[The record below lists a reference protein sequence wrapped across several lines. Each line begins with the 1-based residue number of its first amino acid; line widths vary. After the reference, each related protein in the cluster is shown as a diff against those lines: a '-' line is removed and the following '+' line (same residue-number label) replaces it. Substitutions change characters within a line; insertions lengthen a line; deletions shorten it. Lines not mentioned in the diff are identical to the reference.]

1 MFLGAT
7 IHDVAQVVGAG
18 FSVSEETGDV
28 ATVVKLIRVAMLAP
42 IILVASLI
50 IRQHSTQSF
59 TSEKPEIIPRFVL
72 VFLIL
77 VGINSFGAIP
87 ESVLAISTEVSQW
100 ALLMAIAA
108 VGLKTSLKDVVDV
121 GPSAIAL
128 LIAETAFLG
137 VWTLFGLFWISQF

>member
-1 MFLGAT
+1 M
-7 IHDVAQVVGAG
+7 
-18 FSVSEETGDV
+18 
-28 ATVVKLIRVAMLAP
+28 
-42 IILVASLI
+42 
-50 IRQHSTQSF
+50 
-59 TSEKPEIIPRFVL
+59 
-72 VFLIL
+72 
-77 VGINSFGAIP
+77 GINSFGAIP